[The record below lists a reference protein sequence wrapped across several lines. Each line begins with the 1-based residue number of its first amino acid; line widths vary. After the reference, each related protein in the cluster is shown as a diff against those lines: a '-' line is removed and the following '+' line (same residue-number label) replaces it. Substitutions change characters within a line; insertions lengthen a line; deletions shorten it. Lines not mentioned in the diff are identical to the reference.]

1 MEAVGQ
7 LTGGIAHDFNNM
19 LTTVIGPLDMLDLTI
34 GENDPRA
41 RRFINM
47 ALEGARRAAQLTQRL
62 LAFSRQQPLQPVPV
76 DVSQLLGGMSDL
88 LTHSLGSTVNL
99 EIVSIPDVWWAHTDP
114 NQLENAVL
122 NLAVNG
128 RDAMD
133 GGGRLI
139 IHAANCD
146 VRGDED
152 IRTLGVPE
160 GQYVVI
166 EVSDTGAGMSPDVSA
181 RAFDPFFTTKK
192 VGKGTGL
199 GLSQVYGFVKQ
210 CAGHVKIS
218 AALGRGTSVKIYL
231 PRFLTKV
238 DQATGSLPRSPA
250 LQTAHQEL
258 IVVVDDEPVVREF
271 SCEALTAL
279 GYRVIACEDAVSA
292 LDALDQNADV
302 ALLFTDVVMPD
313 INGRELADRAWKR
326 NASLKVLFTSGYT
339 RNDALLSGVLS
350 EDVHLLGKPFTV
362 EQLSKKISAIL
373 ASADALSE
381 NQL

>member
-1 MEAVGQ
+1 
-7 LTGGIAHDFNNM
+7 
-19 LTTVIGPLDMLDLTI
+19 
-34 GENDPRA
+34 
-41 RRFINM
+41 
-47 ALEGARRAAQLTQRL
+47 
-62 LAFSRQQPLQPVPV
+62 VPV
-76 DVSQLLGGMSDL
+76 DVSQSLGGMSDL

-192 VGKGTGL
+192 VGQGTGL

-218 AALGRGTSVKIYL
+218 SALGRGTSVKIYL

-279 GYRVIACEDAVSA
+279 GYRVIACEDAASA